1 LRGELERESSRASL
15 ALDTTGAEEL
25 ARPIMP
31 KFLHFAKKNS
41 TATATETQRYG
52 SFRPIQL
59 RDR

>member
-1 LRGELERESSRASL
+1 L